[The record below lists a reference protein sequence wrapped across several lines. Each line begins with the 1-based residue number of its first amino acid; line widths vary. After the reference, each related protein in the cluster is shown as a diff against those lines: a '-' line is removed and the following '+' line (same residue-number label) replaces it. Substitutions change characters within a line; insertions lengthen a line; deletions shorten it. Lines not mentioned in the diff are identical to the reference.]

1 MRDKIYRLLDH
12 PSDQLGAY
20 GTNAPDGVWTGRL
33 DDRAWGKSANLFCFF
48 TDTGT
53 GERYRLSVFFDKQFR
68 PAQGGPAM
76 DQLAVGAVLRVTTRQ
91 GARGLSQFMTAEPLD
106 PASDG

>member
-1 MRDKIYRLLDH
+1 MRDKIYGLLDH

-33 DDRAWGKSANLFCFF
+33 DDRAWGRSANLFCFF
-48 TDTGT
+48 TDTGS
-53 GERYRLSVFFDKQFR
+53 GERFRLSVFFDKQYR

-76 DQLAVGAVLRVTTRQ
+76 DQQALGSVFKVTTRQ
-91 GARGLSQFMTAEPLD
+91 GKSGLSRFMTAEPVGPELTD
-106 PASDG
+106 